1 MTRGCEPV
9 TERYDRT
16 PQTPYYLSV
25 ASRSHKTSLSD
36 RPSEM
41 GTVEEVTGYEEIL
54 LQDDNDAYLEIYDD
68 LHNKLNW
75 LTVSKTSPVTRCK
88 GYIMFFW

>member
-1 MTRGCEPV
+1 
-9 TERYDRT
+9 
-16 PQTPYYLSV
+16 
-25 ASRSHKTSLSD
+25 
-36 RPSEM
+36 M